1 MIKQVEAIKALAAN
15 QTAFVIIG
23 GVAISSHGSSY
34 ITNDLDI
41 CYKRSRENIIK
52 IINSLSIFN
61 PRPRDFPETLPYFFD
76 ESTLLNATN
85 FTFQTEIGDIDLLGE
100 VAGVGD
106 YDSVENESVIMEL
119 FGFDV
124 RVLSLDGLIK
134 SKRAAGRTKDLL
146 VLPELEAL
154 KELLEDEE

>member
-1 MIKQVEAIKALAAN
+1 MVELETAIKSLAEN
-15 QTAFVIIG
+15 QVDFVIIG
-23 GVAISSHGSSY
+23 GVAFNLHSSAY
-34 ITNDLDI
+34 VTYDFDF
-41 CYKRSRENIIK
+41 CYKRTRENLKK
-52 IINSLSIFN
+52 IVSALLLFN
-61 PRPRDFPETLPYFFD
+61 PKPRDFPKHLPYFFD
-76 ESTLLNATN
+76 ETTLLNATN

-154 KELLEDEE
+154 KELLEEEE